1 MLTKKEKEIFIKDFR
16 EKLKKYNLV
25 VFCNFQGLK
34 IEDQQKLQREFK
46 KNNGEV
52 FVAKNTLIQ
61 KALEQEK
68 VDVPKITNQTIVGL
82 STDEISAAKIF
93 KIFQKEKKDI
103 INYLFGITREGNRW
117 SVINKE
123 YIEEIAS
130 ISSKEDLLA
139 QLLNTIKAPIMNLN
153 FILKGN
159 IQKLI
164 YVLSNISK

>member
-103 INYLFGITREGNRW
+103 INYLFGITREGDRW

>member
-68 VDVPKITNQTIVGL
+68 VDVPKITNQTHL
-82 STDEISAAKIF
+82 SFCKQELPIIPASRWYAFTF
-93 KIFQKEKKDI
+93 K
-103 INYLFGITREGNRW
+103 L
-117 SVINKE
+117 
-123 YIEEIAS
+123 
-130 ISSKEDLLA
+130 
-139 QLLNTIKAPIMNLN
+139 
-153 FILKGN
+153 
-159 IQKLI
+159 
-164 YVLSNISK
+164 YV

>member
-103 INYLFGITREGNRW
+103 INYLFGITREGDRW

-153 FILKGN
+153 FILKVN